1 MNISQIII
9 SSLFGFIVLLFY
21 YIFLVKDS
29 KYGYV
34 NHPFWFNMNEDV
46 VKMLIFFQLFAVVG
60 FIVTIYFWIINPP
73 KQGIMVGNNLFYTI
87 LMFFISAAIWPVA
100 TYYKI
105 HWLVVTSLIVTAISS
120 ILLLAGTIEENPDDV
135 RWYKVLGILC
145 LCLVTVLGDGVLWNA
160 NYIKYKL

>member
-9 SSLFGFIVLLFY
+9 SSFFGFIVLLFY

-60 FIVTIYFWIINPP
+60 FILTIYLWIMNPP
-73 KQGIMVGNNLFYTI
+73 KQCIMSGNN
-87 LMFFISAAIWPVA
+87 
-100 TYYKI
+100 
-105 HWLVVTSLIVTAISS
+105 
-120 ILLLAGTIEENPDDV
+120 
-135 RWYKVLGILC
+135 
-145 LCLVTVLGDGVLWNA
+145 
-160 NYIKYKL
+160 